1 MKKIQT
7 VIVTG
12 LSGAGKTKTVE
23 WFEDNGYYCVD
34 NMPPS
39 LIENF
44 ITLVR
49 DSKSSVTKAAFSVD
63 IRGGEFFKDF
73 KETIERLKFSEDI
86 DCKILFIEA
95 STRELVKRYS
105 ETRRKHPLAKGPV
118 SGEVVRN
125 ERTLLREIRNMSDY
139 IIDTTS
145 MKPAELKSEIGSI
158 VIGENRD
165 SMFTINV
172 ISFGFKHGIPI
183 DTDLIFDMRF
193 VPNPFYEPDLKRLT
207 GRDREVYDYVMSQPI
222 AEEFA
227 RQIPELVEG
236 LIPGYMKEGKYHLN
250 VSFGCTGG
258 QHRSVAM
265 AERFF
270 KEMNRK
276 GYRVTIDHRDL

>member
-1 MKKIQT
+1 MEKMQT

-44 ITLVR
+44 ITLAR
-49 DSKSSVTKAAFSVD
+49 DSKSSVTKAAFAVD
-63 IRGGEFFKDF
+63 IRGGQFFKDL
-73 KETIERLKFSEDI
+73 KETIIKMNNAEDI

-95 STRELVKRYS
+95 STRELIKRYS
-105 ETRRKHPLAKGPV
+105 ETRRRHPLASGPV

-125 ERTLLREIRNMSDY
+125 ERMILREIRNLSDY
-139 IIDTTS
+139 IIDTTN
-145 MKPAELKSEIGSI
+145 MKPAELKAEIGDI
-158 VIGENRD
+158 VMGENRD
-165 SMFTINV
+165 SLFTLNV
-172 ISFGFKHGIPI
+172 ISFGFKHGLPI
-183 DTDLIFDMRF
+183 ETDMIFDMRF
-193 VPNPFYEPDLKRLT
+193 IPNPFYIPELKRLT
-207 GRDREVYDYVMSQPI
+207 GRDREVYDYVMDQPI
-222 AEEFA
+222 AQDFA
-227 RQIPELVEG
+227 QQIPDLVEG

-250 VSFGCTGG
+250 ISFGCTGG

-270 KEMNRK
+270 KEMNRR
-276 GYRVTIDHRDL
+276 GFRTTIDHRDL